1 MTSAPMGEIPKFIRR
16 LMPAASD
23 EEMQEATETF
33 KQYMTVVRRIYERIT
48 LERIELDSSDRQSCD
63 RVKDIDP
70 NV

>member
-1 MTSAPMGEIPKFIRR
+1 MGEIPKFIRR